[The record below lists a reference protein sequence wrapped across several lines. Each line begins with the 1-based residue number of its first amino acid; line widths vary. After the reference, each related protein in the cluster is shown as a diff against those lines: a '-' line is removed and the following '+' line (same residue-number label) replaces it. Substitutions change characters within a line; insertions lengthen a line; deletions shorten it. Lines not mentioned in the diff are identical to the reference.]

1 MLLLSCG
8 LRSVRSM
15 TLDRRWVA
23 PGLQVSGLVSLVVG
37 AGLWS
42 LALAFVVAGVGLV
55 CYGVAVERGG
65 G

>member
-1 MLLLSCG
+1 MGCVQLG
-8 LRSVRSM
+8 DM

>member
-1 MLLLSCG
+1 
-8 LRSVRSM
+8 M